1 MKKIIVAASACVT
14 FVSRPTVKRVVIARG
29 AQAEAKD
36 GFAGWTASLMPEAW
50 KTTFALDNGAFVVDI
65 VPRGSSIIIR

>member
-29 AQAEAKD
+29 CAGGGEGRLCGLD
-36 GFAGWTASLMPEAW
+36 GEPHA
-50 KTTFALDNGAFVVDI
+50 
-65 VPRGSSIIIR
+65 